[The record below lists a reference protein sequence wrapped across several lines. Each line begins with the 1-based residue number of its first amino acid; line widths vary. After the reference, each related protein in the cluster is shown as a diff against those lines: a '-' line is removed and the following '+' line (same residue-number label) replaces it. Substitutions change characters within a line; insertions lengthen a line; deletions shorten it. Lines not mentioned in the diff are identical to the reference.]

1 MKRNLI
7 PFLRV
12 ITIVGVVALILELLY
27 GSKDECAIAKY
38 SQIQMLL
45 VFLLFVLIFTEV
57 VLRGV
62 SNLTY
67 GVKPKS
73 GFAAE
78 EGSLWKRFYASMV
91 NQVPIERESEIIL
104 EHEHD
109 GIKELDNTLPT
120 WWVYLFYATI
130 VFMVV
135 YLIRFEVIK
144 DYNQVEEYDR
154 DVAQAKIEIAEY
166 RKNNPNL
173 LNADNVKLLTDA
185 SDIEAGKKIFQMNC
199 VACHAMD
206 GGGGIGPNLTD
217 DYWILGGSINKIFN
231 TISEGGRDGKGMVAW
246 KASLKP
252 EEIAQVA
259 SYIKTLKGTTPA
271 NPKAA
276 EGDLYTEE

>member
-1 MKRNLI
+1 MKKNLI

-12 ITIVGVVALILELLY
+12 ITIVGVVALVLELLY
-27 GSKDECAIAKY
+27 RSEDSSALAKY

-45 VFLLFVLIFTEV
+45 LFLLFALIFTEV

-62 SNLTY
+62 QNLTY
-67 GVKPKS
+67 GIKPKS
-73 GFAAE
+73 GVAE

-104 EHEHD
+104 DHDYD

-120 WWVYLFYATI
+120 WWVYLFYATAI
-130 VFMVV
+130 FAVIYFV
-135 YLIRFEVIK
+135 RFEMLGT
-144 DYNQVEEYDR
+144 DNQVKEYDK

-173 LNADNVKLLTDA
+173 LNADNVKLLTSPTDL
-185 SDIEAGKKIFQMNC
+185 EAGKKIFQMNC
-199 VACHAMD
+199 VACHAAD

-217 DYWILGGSINKIFN
+217 DYWILGGTINKIFN

-259 SYIKTLKGTTPA
+259 SFIKSLKGTTPA
-271 NPKAA
+271 NQKAA
-276 EGDLYTEE
+276 EGDLHTEE

>member
-12 ITIVGVVALILELLY
+12 VTIVGVVALVLEFLY
-27 GSKDECAIAKY
+27 GTKEVSAIAKY

-45 VFLLFVLIFTEV
+45 LFLLFVLIFTEV
-57 VLRGV
+57 VIRGV
-62 SNLTY
+62 ENLTY
-67 GVKPKS
+67 GAKH
-73 GFAAE
+73 E
-78 EGSLWKRFYASMV
+78 EGSFWKRFYASMV
-91 NQVPIERESEIIL
+91 NQVPVEREEDIIL

-120 WWVYLFYATI
+120 WWVYLFYATMI
-130 VFMVV
+130 FATIYFV
-135 YLIRFEVIK
+135 RFEILGA
-144 DYNQVEEYDR
+144 DGQTQEYDK
-154 DVAQAKIEIAEY
+154 DVAQAKVEIAEY

-173 LNADNVKLLTDA
+173 LNADNVKMLTGA
-185 SDIEAGKKIFQMNC
+185 SDLEAGKQIFQTNC
-199 VACHAMD
+199 VACHMAD

-252 EEIAQVA
+252 EQIAQVA

-271 NPKAA
+271 NPKAP

>member
-12 ITIVGVVALILELLY
+12 VTIVGVVALVLELLY
-27 GSKDECAIAKY
+27 GTEESSAIAKY
-38 SQIQMLL
+38 SQIQVLL
-45 VFLLFVLIFTEV
+45 LFLLFVLIFTEV

-62 SNLTY
+62 QNLTY
-67 GVKPKS
+67 GIKPKA
-73 GFAAE
+73 GLETE

-91 NQVPIERESEIIL
+91 NQVPIEREGEIIL

-109 GIKELDNTLPT
+109 GIRELDNTLPS
-120 WWVYLFYATI
+120 WWVYLFYATMI
-130 VFMVV
+130 FAVIYFV
-135 YLIRFEVIK
+135 RFEILGA
-144 DYNQVEEYDR
+144 DGQVQEYDK

-173 LNADNVKLLTDA
+173 LNADNVKVLTGA
-185 SDIEAGKKIFQMNC
+185 SDLEAGKKIFQTNC
-199 VACHAMD
+199 VACHMAD

-246 KASLKP
+246 KTSLKP

-276 EGDLYTEE
+276 EGDLYTGE

>member
-12 ITIVGVVALILELLY
+12 VTIVGVVALVLELLY
-27 GSKDECAIAKY
+27 GTKESSAIAKY
-38 SQIQMLL
+38 SQIQVLL
-45 VFLLFVLIFTEV
+45 LFLLFVLIFTEV

-62 SNLTY
+62 QNLTY
-67 GVKPKS
+67 GIKPKTK
-73 GFAAE
+73 FEQE

-91 NQVPIERESEIIL
+91 NQVPIEREGEIVL

-120 WWVYLFYATI
+120 WWVYLFYATMI
-130 VFMVV
+130 FAVIYFV
-135 YLIRFEVIK
+135 RFEMLGADGQIR
-144 DYNQVEEYDR
+144 EYDN

-173 LNADNVKLLTDA
+173 LNADNVKLLTGA
-185 SDIEAGKKIFQMNC
+185 SDLEAGKKIFQTNC
-199 VACHAMD
+199 VACHMAD

-217 DYWILGGSINKIFN
+217 DHWILGGTINKIFN

-246 KASLKP
+246 KAILKP

-259 SYIKTLKGTTPA
+259 SYIKSLKGTTPA
-271 NPKAA
+271 NPKAP
-276 EGDLYTEE
+276 EGDLHTEE

>member
-135 YLIRFEVIK
+135 YLVRFEVIK

>member
-57 VLRGV
+57 ALRGV

-135 YLIRFEVIK
+135 YLVRFEVIK

>member
-12 ITIVGVVALILELLY
+12 ITIVGVVALVLEFLY
-27 GSKDECAIAKY
+27 GSKGECAIAKY

-62 SNLTY
+62 DNLTY
-67 GVKPKS
+67 GIKPKS

-185 SDIEAGKKIFQMNC
+185 SDIEAGKKNFQMNC

-246 KASLKP
+246 KALLKP

-271 NPKAA
+271 KPKAA

>member
-12 ITIVGVVALILELLY
+12 ITIVGVVALVLELLY
-27 GSKDECAIAKY
+27 GSKGECAIAKY

-62 SNLTY
+62 DNLTY
-67 GVKPKS
+67 GIKPKS

-78 EGSLWKRFYASMV
+78 ESSLWKRFYASMV

-154 DVAQAKIEIAEY
+154 DVAQAKVEIAEY

-185 SDIEAGKKIFQMNC
+185 SDIEVGKKIFQMNC

-246 KASLKP
+246 KALLKP

-276 EGDLYTEE
+276 EGDLYAEE